1 MIPARLLPELAGLI
15 EAEEFFEALGVRYEP
30 RVLAAHRLQ
39 IMRVFGLALEAW
51 LRANPEADVR
61 VRRRALCDA
70 LRESHDAFAEDVA
83 AGRSN
88 PFSPGLVQLGR
99 RR

>member
-1 MIPARLLPELAGLI
+1 MTLPRLLPELAGLV
-15 EAEEFFEALGVRYEP
+15 EAEDFFQALGVRYVP
-30 RVLAAHRLQ
+30 RVLDAHRLQ
-39 IMRVFGLALEAW
+39 ILKVFGLALEAW

-61 VRRRALCDA
+61 ARRRAMGDA